1 MKTLSFLAKRLLGI
15 VVVLLA
21 VSIVTYLI
29 FYVFPVDP
37 ARMSCGKP
45 CSPEALAT
53 ARTVMGLDAPV
64 WRQYLDFLQ
73 GIFVGRTFGSGN
85 AAIHCAAPCLGYSFQ
100 KNLPVTTLIGQTF
113 PVTLSIAVGAAVLW
127 FVAGVSAGLVAALK
141 RGRVTDK
148 AVMTVA
154 IVGVSMPSYLLGL
167 LCILLFG
174 FILNIVPV
182 GGYVPFRTSP
192 LQWAWHL
199 ITPWCV
205 LAFISAAIYA
215 RMTRSQ
221 MLDALGEDYI
231 RTARAK
237 GLPERRVI
245 TGHALRNVLIPVV
258 TLFGMDFG
266 GLLGGAVITE
276 RVFSMYGLGALLVDS
291 VGTTDMPVILGI
303 ALLAAA
309 FVVTA
314 NLIVD
319 IVYKLLDPRV

>member
-1 MKTLSFLAKRLLGI
+1 MKMVSFLAKRLLGI
-15 VVVLLA
+15 VLVLLA

-45 CSPEALAT
+45 CSPQALAT

-64 WRQYLDFLQ
+64 WQQYLHFLQ

-113 PVTLSIAVGAAVLW
+113 PVTLSIAVGAAILW
-127 FVAGVSAGLVAALK
+127 FVAGVAAGLVAALK
-141 RGRVTDK
+141 RGKIADK
-148 AVMTVA
+148 GVMTVA
-154 IVGVSMPSYLLGL
+154 IIGVSMPSYLLGL

-174 FILNIVPV
+174 FILNVVPT
-182 GGYVPFRTSP
+182 GGYVPFAKSP
-192 LQWAWHL
+192 IQWAWHL

-291 VGTTDMPVILGI
+291 VGSTDMPVILGI
-303 ALLAAA
+303 AILAAA